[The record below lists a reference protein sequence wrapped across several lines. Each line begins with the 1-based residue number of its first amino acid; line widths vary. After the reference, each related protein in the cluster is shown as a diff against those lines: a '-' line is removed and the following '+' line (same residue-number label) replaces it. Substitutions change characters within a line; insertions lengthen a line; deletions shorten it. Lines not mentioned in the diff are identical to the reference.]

1 MTSSRH
7 TVYAVLSLSIA
18 VAVILAAFG
27 LAGCRSTQVVGPEP
41 PARTYAAITEEARER
56 TVEVELRDGTVYGGY
71 NLLVTQ
77 DSTRFDRK
85 SGDRDPVVVPTAQ
98 VREIT
103 IRKHG
108 RGAVDGLGIGAAVG
122 LGLGFLMGV
131 TLHDGPGFFDDTRA
145 ESGLLAGGALGLLG
159 GTLGTFFGLVGGH
172 RTVYR
177 FDDTGTPQ
185 RVESGDEV

>member
-7 TVYAVLSLSIA
+7 TVYAVLSLSLA
-18 VAVILAAFG
+18 LAVILAAFG
-27 LAGCRSTQVVGPEP
+27 LPGCRSTQVVGPEP
-41 PARTYAAITEEARER
+41 PTRTYAAITEEARER

-85 SGDRDPVVVPTAQ
+85 TANRTPVVVPTAQ
-98 VREIT
+98 VRAIT
-103 IRKHG
+103 IRKHS
-108 RGAVDGLGIGAAVG
+108 RGAVDGLGIGTAVG

-131 TLHDGPGFFDDTRA
+131 ALYDDPGFYDYTRA

-177 FDDTGTPQ
+177 FGDTGTPE
-185 RVESGDEV
+185 RVEPGEEV